1 MKLKHTQAKKARRLN
16 YWPAYQNFIFGMSVF
31 MRRVQGYYGAD
42 AIGYSAKHPEL
53 DNAVEG
59 YKSRLALQSNGIH
72 PQAR

>member
-1 MKLKHTQAKKARRLN
+1 MKLKHTQAKKVRRLN

-42 AIGYSAKHPEL
+42 AVGYSARHPEL

-59 YKSRLALQSNGIH
+59 YKSRLALQSNGVH
-72 PQAR
+72 AQAR